1 MAKPVRCFSSL
12 HGEAAQRLDL
22 LWEHGEDA
30 AVAGLG
36 AGTSASS
43 CGAPG
48 GHRGHRPQGAQ
59 RSGAQPPPV
68 CLLLLAFSVRFK
80 PFPVLLP
87 LFSSRPFPGCFSEAS
102 PARWDPAPTPPSGA
116 AHGAR
121 RIWDIS
127 GGEMPPPH
135 GAPVLPGVPK
145 TQLLLGGTV
154 LPHKDRGEDFF
165 YSPPCLPGAKPQPV
179 K

>member
-1 MAKPVRCFSSL
+1 MAKPLRRFSSL
-12 HGEAAQRLDL
+12 SGEAAQRLDL

-36 AGTSASS
+36 AATSASS

-48 GHRGHRPQGAQ
+48 GHWGHRPQGAQ

-68 CLLLLAFSVRFK
+68 CLPLLAFSVRFK

-127 GGEMPPPH
+127 GGRCPRL
-135 GAPVLPGVPK
+135 AV
-145 TQLLLGGTV
+145 
-154 LPHKDRGEDFF
+154 
-165 YSPPCLPGAKPQPV
+165 PPCSPGCPKPSFSWVAPCCPTRTEVKISSTHPLPARG
-179 K
+179 